1 MSIAVLAPGWQ
12 TSVQDGGRHGFA
24 ALGVGA
30 SGAMDD
36 VSRRLAN
43 LLVGNADDAAALE
56 ITLRG
61 PRLRFDAD
69 CVVALT
75 GATLDGLPMWRP
87 VAVRSGTEIAFGTM
101 ARGAYAYLAVA
112 GGIGGDKI
120 IASRS
125 ADIGAGLGQALAAGD
140 VLPIPGDTQQQSQ
153 ELLRNLLARPLTA
166 RSDNRGVSPAIW
178 SLNPRPWF
186 ELDPHNPIGM
196 IEGAHFTQL
205 TDSARHTL
213 FQATFRIG
221 GDSSR
226 MGLRLREARL
236 ELRASLELV
245 SAAVVPGTV
254 QLPPSGDPIV
264 LMAEAPTCGGYPRI
278 GHVPAVELPR
288 LAQCR
293 PGDSVRF
300 APMSLGAAQTRY
312 LERERALVALAR
324 TIRDRLQ

>member
-1 MSIAVLAPGWQ
+1 MSIHVLAPGWQ
-12 TSVQDGGRHGFA
+12 TSVQDGGRHGVT

-43 LLVGNADDAAALE
+43 ILVGNVENAAALE

-75 GATLDGLPMWRP
+75 GAALDGLPMWRP
-87 VAVRSGTEIAFGTM
+87 VAMRAGTEIAFGTM
-101 ARGAYAYLAVA
+101 TRGAYAYLAVG

-125 ADIGAGLGQALAAGD
+125 ADISAGLGQALAAGD
-140 VLPIPGDTQQQSQ
+140 VLTILDT
-153 ELLRNLLARPLTA
+153 EPNLH
-166 RSDNRGVSPAIW
+166 RSLWRKFDGHTLEAGSENRRVFPANW
-178 SLNPRPWF
+178 SLNPKSWF
-186 ELDPHNPIGM
+186 DLDPHNPIGL
-196 IEGAHFTQL
+196 IEGAHFVQL
-205 TDSARHTL
+205 TDAAQSRL
-213 FQATFRIG
+213 FDATFRIG

-236 ELRASLELV
+236 ELREPLDLV
-245 SAAVVPGTV
+245 SAGIVPGTM

-278 GHVPAVELPR
+278 AHVASVDLPR
-288 LAQCR
+288 LAQRR

-300 APMSLGAAQTRY
+300 TPIALDEAQTRY
-312 LERERALVALAR
+312 LERERALLALAR
-324 TIRDRLQ
+324 TIKDRLQ

>member
-1 MSIAVLAPGWQ
+1 MSITILAPGWQ
-12 TSVQDGGRHGFA
+12 TSVQDGGRRGFA

-43 LLVGNADDAAALE
+43 LLVGNADNAAALE

-61 PRLRFDAD
+61 PHLRFGED

-75 GATLDGLPMWRP
+75 GAALDGLPMWRP
-87 VAVRSGTEIAFGTM
+87 VAVRAGTEISFGTM
-101 ARGAYAYLAVA
+101 ARGAYACLAVA
-112 GGIGGDKI
+112 GGIGGEPLLH
-120 IASRS
+120 SRG
-125 ADIGAGLGQALAAGD
+125 ADISAGLGRALAAGD
-140 VLPIPGDTQQQSQ
+140 VLPILPPSQ
-153 ELLRNLLARPLTA
+153 DLHRNLWRRFDAHPPGA
-166 RSDNRGVSPAIW
+166 SSDNRNVLPTLW

-186 ELDPHNPIGM
+186 DLDPHRPIGL
-196 IEGAHFTQL
+196 IEGAHFVQL
-205 TDSARHTL
+205 TDAAQRRL
-213 FQATFRIG
+213 FDATFRIG

-236 ELRASLELV
+236 ELREPLNLV
-245 SAAVVPGTV
+245 SAGIVPGTM

-278 GHVPAVELPR
+278 GHVAAVDLPR
-288 LAQCR
+288 LAQRR
-293 PGDSVRF
+293 PGDGVRF
-300 APMSLGAAQTRY
+300 APVSLAEAQTRY
-312 LERERALVALAR
+312 LERERALAALAR